1 MVIKIIQSKR
11 RTKGE
16 YENSSRNSGLSSL
29 DSRLDY
35 LKRKKFEV
43 QNGKK
48 PFILKRSIEF
58 LGELTSLGFLSQKD
72 CLFFQLEIES
82 IKMFENYRNLDL
94 INLALGAAYAG
105 QMLLVPEVWLKMNV
119 LGQTDPNT
127 AMMARFLGVIL
138 TTYHSTV
145 YVIFQEPRR
154 NQKAYDIIGGI
165 TWGVLA
171 GLDVYFA
178 DRFVP
183 SMLIAN
189 AGIAAVM
196 SALYL
201 KESFGSED
209 QKKE

>member
-1 MVIKIIQSKR
+1 
-11 RTKGE
+11 
-16 YENSSRNSGLSSL
+16 
-29 DSRLDY
+29 
-35 LKRKKFEV
+35 
-43 QNGKK
+43 
-48 PFILKRSIEF
+48 
-58 LGELTSLGFLSQKD
+58 
-72 CLFFQLEIES
+72 
-82 IKMFENYRNLDL
+82 MFENYRNLDL

-127 AMMARFLGVIL
+127 AMMARFVGVIL

-154 NQKAYDIIGGI
+154 NQKAYDIIGAI